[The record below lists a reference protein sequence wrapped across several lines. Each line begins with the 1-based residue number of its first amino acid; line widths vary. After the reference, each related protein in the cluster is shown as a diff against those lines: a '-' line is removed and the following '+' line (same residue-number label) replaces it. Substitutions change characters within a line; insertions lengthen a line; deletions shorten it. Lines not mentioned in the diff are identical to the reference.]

1 MALRPQCNRLA
12 VSINDESAYGIL
24 PMTGVVP
31 NQVVDDAKLVLAIKK
46 RINPREPV
54 FMNPSVTRVG
64 NESIIKGSEFA
75 TDPANRTVKT
85 AQDIDIPFTVDG
97 GLSTLGWCLALA
109 FGLDFFP
116 ENVSVAGQADTY
128 RHNFFASDLCVG
140 DQFPSTA
147 LVLGF
152 AGTDESQLLV
162 KGAIL
167 NELRIALT
175 ERGFLEVSG
184 TLFTDGTVTDKPVGF
199 DFAPLALLDQPDEFL
214 TNLQMDFLT
223 ANVEDP
229 RIPLVSQKGKLR
241 GFELT
246 INNNL
251 DRDDARGQLTSGEAT
266 LGLLRTGD
274 REITLSVSVEGHQ
287 GDANWND
294 FVADMS
300 VPKDVQIRVEKTAP
314 IVATGLGGRL
324 LDIRARN
331 TLIDSLEDIG
341 FDGIRSRFRLG
352 YKLFAD
358 PVSDYTDG
366 RLPVAM
372 GMSVLPSN
380 VLTPL
385 LVEVRNGDPE
395 YFLTS
400 MDMLP

>member
-12 VSINDESAYGIL
+12 VSINDESAYG
-24 PMTGVVP
+24 T
-31 NQVVDDAKLVLAIKK
+31 AIVAGSINR

-54 FMNPSVTRVG
+54 FLNPSVTRVG

-109 FGLDFFP
+109 FGLDFRSDVK
-116 ENVSVAGQADTY
+116 VSVANPTF
-128 RHNFFASDLCVG
+128 RHDFFASDLCVG
-140 DQFPSTA
+140 DQFPSTS

-152 AGTDESQLLV
+152 TGTADSQLLV
-162 KGAIL
+162 KGVIL

-184 TLFTDGTVTDKPVGF
+184 TLFTDGTSTPQMGF
-199 DFAPLALLDQPDEFL
+199 NFAATSLLDKSDEFL

-223 ANVEDP
+223 ANAGTP
-229 RIPLVSQKGKLR
+229 PVSQKAKLR

-251 DRDDARGQLTSGEAT
+251 DRDDARGQLTSGVAT
-266 LGLLRTGD
+266 LTQLRTGD
-274 REITLSVSVEGHQ
+274 REIALNVSLEGHQ
-287 GDANWND
+287 GDANWNEFIAD
-294 FVADMS
+294 TSVA
-300 VPKDVQIRVEKTAP
+300 KDVQIRVTKDAP
-314 IVATGLGGRL
+314 NAAGLGGRL

-331 TLIDSLEDIG
+331 TLIDSFEDVG
-341 FDGIRSRFRLG
+341 FDGIRSRYRLG

-358 PVSDYTDG
+358 PANTYDVG
-366 RLPVAM
+366 RLPAPTVP
-372 GMSVLPSN
+372 LPAA

-385 LVEVRNGDPE
+385 LIEVRNGDAE
-395 YFLTS
+395 YFINS
-400 MDMLP
+400 A

>member
-1 MALRPQCNRLA
+1 MSPSFL
-12 VSINDESAYGIL
+12 
-24 PMTGVVP
+24 
-31 NQVVDDAKLVLAIKK
+31 
-46 RINPREPV
+46 
-54 FMNPSVTRVG
+54 NPSVTRVG

-109 FGLDFFP
+109 FGLDFGRQDVKV
-116 ENVSVAGQADTY
+116 NVATPTF
-128 RHNFFASDLCVG
+128 RHDFFASDLCVG

-147 LVLGF
+147 LILGF
-152 AGTDESQLLV
+152 AGTADSLLLV

-184 TLFTDGTVTDKPVGF
+184 TLFTDGTSTPQMGF
-199 DFAPLALLDQPDEFL
+199 NFPTTLLDEPDEFL

-223 ANVEDP
+223 ANAGTPPVTQ
-229 RIPLVSQKGKLR
+229 RTKLR

-251 DRDDARGQLTSGEAT
+251 DRDDARGQLTSGVAT
-266 LGLLRTGD
+266 LTQLRTGD
-274 REITLSVSVEGHQ
+274 REITLSVSLEGHQ

-294 FVADMS
+294 FIADVS
-300 VPKDVQIRVEKTAP
+300 VPKDVQIRVTKDAP
-314 IVATGLGGRL
+314 NAAGLGGRL

-331 TLIDSLEDIG
+331 TLIDSFEDVG
-341 FDGIRSRFRLG
+341 FDGIRSRYRLG

-358 PVSDYTDG
+358 PANTYDVGTASSPDYT
-366 RLPVAM
+366 
-372 GMSVLPSN
+372 
-380 VLTPL
+380 
-385 LVEVRNGDPE
+385 
-395 YFLTS
+395 TS
-400 MDMLP
+400 FRCTYSITCGGQKW